1 MSVFLKIS
9 AVSTAAHIVTPQ
21 LIEVFEDY
29 GEDVDL
35 RYCSIGSDGENA
47 AIVARL
53 QALNPA
59 NDDEAGV
66 IDELVAR
73 LAGGGSVSVIYG

>member
-1 MSVFLKIS
+1 MSVFLKVS
-9 AVSTAAHIVTPQ
+9 PMSTAAHVVTPE

-35 RYCSIGSDGENA
+35 RYCSIGSDGESA
-47 AIVARL
+47 SIIARL

-59 NDDEAGV
+59 NDDEASV
-66 IDELVAR
+66 IAELVAR
-73 LAGGGSVSVIYG
+73 LSVGGSVSVIYG